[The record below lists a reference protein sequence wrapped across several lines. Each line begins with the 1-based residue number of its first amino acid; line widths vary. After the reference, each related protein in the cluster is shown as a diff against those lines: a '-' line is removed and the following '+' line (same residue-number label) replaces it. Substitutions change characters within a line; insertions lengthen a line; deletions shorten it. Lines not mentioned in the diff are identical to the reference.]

1 MALSK
6 MIENS
11 YQQLLKNPADFKL
24 QGTKLLVV
32 DDFTLAYLNITQT
45 KERLARDELS
55 ATTRINKFGKY
66 IYSPNITAVVYV

>member
-32 DDFTLAYLNITQT
+32 DDFTLAYLNIT
-45 KERLARDELS
+45 
-55 ATTRINKFGKY
+55 
-66 IYSPNITAVVYV
+66 